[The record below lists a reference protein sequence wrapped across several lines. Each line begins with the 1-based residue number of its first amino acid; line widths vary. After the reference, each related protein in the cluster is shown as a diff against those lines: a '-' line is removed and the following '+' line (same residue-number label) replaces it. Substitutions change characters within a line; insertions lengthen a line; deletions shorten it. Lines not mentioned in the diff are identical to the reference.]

1 MEFLGVKKV
10 QKLKKF
16 KIVQVVTSTYSK
28 ILSTFFFVSSHF
40 NNSSDV
46 VRITIYDYLY
56 LVTFGNNCE
65 IIICRKE
72 HVIIY
77 LDIQTKQ
84 DMFSYANVMYTL

>member
-28 ILSTFFFVSSHF
+28 ILSTFFFVSVHF

-56 LVTFGNNCE
+56 LVTVERTPDN
-65 IIICRKE
+65 IPR
-72 HVIIY
+72 
-77 LDIQTKQ
+77 
-84 DMFSYANVMYTL
+84 YTNKTRYV